1 MSPGRGQG
9 LGWICGLLALS
20 LSVLGLAGPANAQ
33 LSGSVTLAS
42 EYRLRGFSLSDH
54 RPALSLAAAYDD
66 PSGLYAGG
74 QVIAHNPEGGEPR
87 VLGHTEYVGYAAR
100 FGDGA
105 TAWDVG
111 VANVDMSLYGP
122 RKRPLEYRQV
132 YVGLA
137 RDALSARL
145 SYSPNYP
152 RHGLSS
158 AYLDLNAA
166 VRPAEDWRLAGHLG
180 VMQRL
185 GGAEARDG
193 KAPRYDVRLSLARTL
208 ERAEVLVA
216 WTAVTPRPRPLNRR
230 TASGFSVAASYFF

>member
-1 MSPGRGQG
+1 MAPGRGQG
-9 LGWICGLLALS
+9 LGWICGLAAVALA
-20 LSVLGLAGPANAQ
+20 APASAQ

-42 EYRLRGFSLSDH
+42 EYRLRGVSLTDR
-54 RPALSLAAAYDD
+54 RPALSLGVAYDGA
-66 PSGLYAGG
+66 SGLYAGG

-87 VLGHTEYVGYAAR
+87 ILGHTEYVGYAAR
-100 FGDGA
+100 FGDGSA
-105 TAWDVG
+105 AWDVG
-111 VANVDMSLYGP
+111 VANVDMSLYGAA
-122 RKRPLEYRQV
+122 KRPLEYRQV

-158 AYLDLNAA
+158 TYLDLNAA
-166 VRPAEDWRLAGHLG
+166 VRPAPDWRLAGHMG

-185 GGAEARDG
+185 GGDTARDG
-193 KAPRYDVRLSLARTL
+193 KAPRYDVRLSLARTF
-208 ERAEVLVA
+208 ERAELLVA
-216 WTAVTPRPRPLNRR
+216 WTAVTPRPRPLNER